1 MSNILIVSYELDP
14 SVGIGGKRWSHFARA
29 FNSLGH
35 NVTALTAS
43 QSNSLSEQLNGISV
57 FTWKSKFPKIL
68 DKVPISIL
76 DKLLYRFALFY
87 LREGVKSNY
96 YDKSSLDESRIVN
109 KLGEIFKM
117 SRPDVVM
124 VSGAPFSLCYYIV
137 NSLTN
142 IPILVDF
149 RDPWTWGKGYGME
162 IISSSRREIE
172 LEREMEIIR
181 RADYITCPIQPM
193 VSYLKEAYTDYEHKI
208 SLLPHGFEVD
218 MNKIDATQSSLK
230 SSKMKLIFGGTIYDG
245 IAKELRYLI
254 SLVRN
259 NAHSLDFEINAYN
272 SNNFKLDI
280 VDAENIHLNGFIDNS
295 KFLQKVHGAD
305 LYLAIYPPKFKDYL
319 SSKIFEIVKMGT
331 PILLISEEGELSSF
345 IEKNALGYH
354 FTKDQLENME
364 EFLMDFVPHRIN
376 FENIEQY
383 SFVSLAQSLITQVIS
398 E

>member
-14 SVGIGGKRWSHFARA
+14 SLGIGGKRWSHFARA

-43 QSNSLSEQLNGISV
+43 QSNSLSDQLNGISV

-68 DKVPISIL
+68 DKIPISIL
-76 DKLLYRFALFY
+76 NKLLYRFALFY
-87 LREGVKSNY
+87 LRVGVKSNY

-109 KLGEIFKM
+109 KLGEIFKTT
-117 SRPDVVM
+117 RPDVVM

-137 NSLTN
+137 NSVTN

-162 IISSSRREIE
+162 IISSSRRAIE
-172 LEREMEIIR
+172 LKREMEIVR
-181 RADYITCPIQPM
+181 RANYITCPILPM
-193 VSYLKEAYTDYEHKI
+193 VSYLKDAYVDYEHKI

-218 MNKIDATQSSLK
+218 MNKIDVTQGSLK
-230 SSKMKLIFGGTIYDG
+230 SSKMKLIFGGTIYNG
-245 IAKELRYLI
+245 ITDVLYYFTR
-254 SLVRN
+254 LVSKNSGR
-259 NAHSLDFEINAYN
+259 LDFEINAYN
-272 SNNFKLDI
+272 SNDFKLEI
-280 VDAENIHLNGFIDNS
+280 IDADNVQLNGFIDNS
-295 KFLQKVHGAD
+295 KFLQKVRDAD

-354 FTKDQLENME
+354 FTKDQLESME
-364 EFLMDFVPHRIN
+364 EFLMYFVPHRVN